1 MSDSVKMVVVLT
13 IVGLLSG
20 GFLTAV
26 YQKTAPEIERQ
37 AQESLRRAIFVVLPE
52 AVDYEEV
59 RLAEDVLYQGLD
71 KKGRQIGWAF
81 LAEGSG
87 FQGKIKLMIGIDQ
100 DLNKLQSIEVLES
113 IETPGLGGEI
123 TKDDFKR
130 QFQGLNMK
138 KKIKLIKGAR
148 PKHVDGV
155 GRVSVQAIT
164 GATISSKAIVEIIE
178 QRVAAIKQ
186 MLRERK

>member
-1 MSDSVKMVVVLT
+1 MSDSVKMVVVVT

-52 AVDYEEV
+52 AVDYKEV

-87 FQGKIKLMIGIDQ
+87 FQGKIKLMVGMDQ
-100 DLNKLQSIEVLES
+100 DLNKLQNIEVLES

-123 TKDDFKR
+123 TKDNFKR

-138 KKIKLIKGAR
+138 KKIKLVKGAR
-148 PKHVDGV
+148 PKHVDAV
-155 GRVSVQAIT
+155 TRATVQAIT

-178 QRVAAIKQ
+178 QRVATIKQ

>member
-52 AVDYEEV
+52 AVDYQEV

-87 FQGKIKLMIGIDQ
+87 FQGEIKLMVGMDQ
-100 DLNKLQSIEVLES
+100 DLNKLQNIEVLES
-113 IETPGLGGEI
+113 IETPGLGGRI
-123 TKDDFKR
+123 TEDDFKR

-148 PKHVDGV
+148 PKHVDAP

-178 QRVAAIKQ
+178 QRVATIRQ

>member
-20 GFLTAV
+20 GFLTVV
-26 YQKTAPEIERQ
+26 YQKTAPLIERQ

-52 AVDYEEV
+52 AVDYKEV

-87 FQGKIKLMIGIDQ
+87 FQGKIKLMVGMDQ
-100 DLNKLQSIEVLES
+100 DLNKLQNIEVLES
-113 IETPGLGGEI
+113 IETPGLGGRI
-123 TKDDFKR
+123 TEDDFKR

-138 KKIKLIKGAR
+138 KKIKLIKSAR
-148 PKHVDGV
+148 PRHVDALD
-155 GRVSVQAIT
+155 RVRVQAIT

>member
-52 AVDYEEV
+52 AVDYKEV

-87 FQGKIKLMIGIDQ
+87 FQGKIKLMVGMDQ
-100 DLNKLQSIEVLES
+100 DLNKLQNIEVLES
-113 IETPGLGGEI
+113 IETPGLGGRI
-123 TKDDFKR
+123 TEDDFKR

-148 PKHVDGV
+148 PEHVDAV
-155 GRVSVQAIT
+155 GRETVQAIT

>member
-52 AVDYEEV
+52 AVDYKEV

-87 FQGKIKLMIGIDQ
+87 FQGKIKLMVGMDQ
-100 DLNKLQSIEVLES
+100 DLNKLQNIEVLES

-123 TKDDFKR
+123 TKDNFKR

-138 KKIKLIKGAR
+138 KKIKLVKGAR
-148 PKHVDGV
+148 PKHVDAV
-155 GRVSVQAIT
+155 TRATVQAIT

-178 QRVAAIKQ
+178 QRVATIKQ

>member
-52 AVDYEEV
+52 AVDYQEV

-87 FQGKIKLMIGIDQ
+87 FQGKIKLMVGMDQ
-100 DLNKLQSIEVLES
+100 DLNKLQNIEVLES
-113 IETPGLGGEI
+113 IETPGLGGRI
-123 TKDDFKR
+123 TEDDFKR

-138 KKIKLIKGAR
+138 KKIKLIKHAR
-148 PKHVDGV
+148 PEHVDAV
-155 GRVSVQAIT
+155 DRVRVQAIT

-178 QRVAAIKQ
+178 QRVATIRQ

>member
-26 YQKTAPEIERQ
+26 YQQTAPLIERQ

-52 AVDYEEV
+52 AIDYQEV

-87 FQGKIKLMIGIDQ
+87 FQGEIKLMVGMDQ
-100 DLNKLQSIEVLES
+100 DLNKLQNIEVLES
-113 IETPGLGGEI
+113 IETPGLGGRI
-123 TKDDFKR
+123 TEDDFKR

-138 KKIKLIKGAR
+138 KKIKLIKRAG
-148 PKHVDGV
+148 PKHVDAV
-155 GRVSVQAIT
+155 DRVRVQAIT

-178 QRVAAIKQ
+178 QRVAEIKQ
-186 MLRERK
+186 MLQERK